1 MEYIHYFFLT
11 NSQTHVSFG
20 LTFGILVLNTNIK
33 AFLVKVRCS
42 LIIVKVLEL
51 FGNTGILFKTS
62 INVLTPVV
70 VFSINKTATKLEQT
84 LLSLLELLLLDSTK
98 FKVVLLGDVRLN
110 LARRCIRRDIIKIN
124 ISLEVA
130 FLHQFN

>member
-1 MEYIHYFFLT
+1 MEYIHYLFLT
-11 NSQTHVSFG
+11 NSETHVSFG
-20 LTFGILVLNTNIK
+20 LTFGILVLNTNVK
-33 AFLVKVRCS
+33 ALLVKVGCS

-51 FGNTGILFKTS
+51 FCNTGILFKTS

-70 VFSINKTATKLEQT
+70 VFSIYKIATKFEQT
-84 LLSLLELLLLDSTK
+84 LFSLLKLLLLDSTK

-124 ISLEVA
+124 IGLEVA